1 MVRVFHWIVVGAL
14 VVGLNG
20 GLTMAQGF
28 RDAGAKIRGEFGTGF
43 YSTPSMPNGYN
54 YSAPV
59 YQSTPAPQ
67 MVQSAP
73 VVMPA
78 PAAPQVAQT
87 PTDRRSYSVEPSP
100 SAAPQ
105 SAQQP
110 TQVIRRYSYEP
121 APVYRAP
128 ARQNRA
134 SMPSYLLPKADP
146 HRYGS

>member
-20 GLTMAQGF
+20 GLAMAQGF

-43 YSTPSMPNGYN
+43 YSTPTTPNGY
-54 YSAPV
+54 YRSAPV
-59 YQSTPAPQ
+59 YQWTPAPQ
-67 MVQSAP
+67 MVQPAP
-73 VVMPA
+73 VMM
-78 PAAPQVAQT
+78 PAAPQVAQI
-87 PTDRRSYSVEPSP
+87 PGERRSYSVEPSTG
-100 SAAPQ
+100 AQPQ
-105 SAQQP
+105 STQQP
-110 TQVIRRYSYEP
+110 ARIVRRYSYEP